1 MRRVIIS
8 SFAKL
13 PVAAVLNVAFREQEL
28 KPGGQLGTTAAFKP
42 EMMVPLTLG
51 EASVVVRSGRILD
64 AFL

>member
-1 MRRVIIS
+1 M
-8 SFAKL
+8 
-13 PVAAVLNVAFREQEL
+13 AAVLNVAFRKQEL